1 MQCDLLW
8 AAPPVGTTLAVTG
21 CCCSASAA
29 VPTNQMQLSRV
40 LLLEGYCHLKS
51 PASSLSGCRRDQLH
65 LHRHHCR
72 CVILHHVHLCHTL
85 SNRFDQAEY
94 GVANHKRPS
103 SSGFCP
109 EQMGSTWQLASK
121 AQCNCMMQRVVGTS
135 RRCIHTRCMSL
146 PPPCCRG
153 HRMLDREWTT
163 ALCRVLTCWHHAAPP
178 GCHLQ
183 HILVV

>member
-8 AAPPVGTTLAVTG
+8 AAPPVGTTLAVLAAVHPQRCADEPNASFEG
-21 CCCSASAA
+21 LVAGRRLSFEIPPLIAFRLPPGSAA
-29 VPTNQMQLSRV
+29 
-40 LLLEGYCHLKS
+40 
-51 PASSLSGCRRDQLH
+51 PASPSLPVCHPTL
-65 LHRHHCR
+65 
-72 CVILHHVHLCHTL
+72 VHLCHTL
-85 SNRFDQAEY
+85 SNRCDQPTY

-109 EQMGSTWQLASK
+109 EQMGFTWQLASK